1 MTLCEKR
8 LRRAER
14 AAERG
19 DVPACEKWIGLARK
33 AGSLARYPVAVLL
46 MRANKM
52 AMRCGVIR
60 LAA

>member
-8 LRRAER
+8 LRRAEK

-19 DVPACEKWIGLARK
+19 DVPACEKWISKARK

-46 MRANKM
+46 MQANKM
-52 AMRCGVIR
+52 AMRCGV
-60 LAA
+60 LAAA